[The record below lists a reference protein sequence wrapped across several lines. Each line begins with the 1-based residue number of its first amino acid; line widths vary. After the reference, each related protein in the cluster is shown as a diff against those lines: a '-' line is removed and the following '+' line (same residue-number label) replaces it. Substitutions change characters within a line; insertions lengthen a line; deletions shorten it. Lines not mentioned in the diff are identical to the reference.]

1 MGYRMFSKYFS
12 MAECVRSTTAWKLGI
27 MNIPPDEI
35 WPRIGL
41 LMEKVMD
48 PIREHFGV
56 PITPNSVYRSRAVNA
71 AVQGSATSQHMTG
84 EACDF
89 IVPGVSVRA
98 VMRAILDLGLPFDQL
113 IDEYGQWVHV
123 SYTERRAN
131 RGEILEYR
139 RVNGRVQKRYLKRGE
154 V

>member
-1 MGYRMFSKYFS
+1 MTGLF
-12 MAECVRSTTAWKLGI
+12 G
-27 MNIPPDEI
+27 
-35 WPRIGL
+35 RIGL
-41 LMEKVMD
+41 LMGKVMD

-71 AVQGSATSQHMTG
+71 AVPGSATSQHMTG